1 MRNDEVPAPLTD
13 ESAASTPK
21 IRRRLTA
28 AALINHLE
36 LARRPDLY
44 GTPVIVGR
52 WGEHVVAA
60 SEETLPFGVVP
71 GMALRQAEHLCPQAM
86 FVLPDE
92 EAVVRIRELLSAALY
107 DLAPVV
113 EVRDEGVAWLDL
125 EGVVR
130 AGESIREM
138 RRRLLKAIGREPRL
152 GLAPGPFSARL
163 AAARARP
170 GRLLQ
175 VEDARAFL
183 APLPSR
189 ELQLDAEQ
197 LERLDLLGLRT
208 LGAVAAIGPRELES
222 QLGRDGRH
230 AVLRARGLEPDRL
243 EVWRPPLFTSAHRQF
258 GEPVED
264 REALLFVAR
273 ALCGDLADELG
284 LRGAGAKHVR
294 VRLLFECADAR
305 CAHGAHSDAG
315 RAHGAPSEK
324 REAIVRHPLSST
336 AELFGLVGS
345 WIKEWQPRAP
355 IAEMWIELP
364 VLEGAG
370 RRQLRLWAG
379 GDGSGEEVTAAM
391 ERLQERFG
399 DEVIERYSVMS
410 LGRGI
415 SRSVPDPPGAPIR
428 TVMGGIFSR

>member
-1 MRNDEVPAPLTD
+1 LT
-13 ESAASTPK
+13 
-21 IRRRLTA
+21 
-28 AALINHLE
+28 NHLE

-44 GTPVIVGR
+44 GGPVIVGR
-52 WGEHVVAA
+52 WDEHVVAA
-60 SEETLPFGVVP
+60 SEETLPFGVAP
-71 GMALRQAEHLCPQAM
+71 GMALRQAEHLCPQAT

-125 EGVVR
+125 EGVVSP
-130 AGESIREM
+130 GESIREM

-163 AAARARP
+163 AAASARP
-170 GRLLQ
+170 GRLLR
-175 VEDARAFL
+175 VDDAREFL

-189 ELQLDAEQ
+189 LLPLDTEQ

-230 AVLRARGLEPDRL
+230 AVMLARGLEPDLL
-243 EVWRPPLFTSAHRQF
+243 EAWRPPMFTSAHRQF
-258 GEPVED
+258 GDPVED

-273 ALCGDLADELG
+273 ALCGDLAEELG

-294 VRLLFECADAR
+294 VRLGFESAEVE
-305 CAHGAHSDAG
+305 H
-315 RAHGAPSEK
+315 
-324 REAIVRHPLSST
+324 RESIVRHPLSSQV
-336 AELFGLVGS
+336 ELFGLVGA
-345 WIKEWQPRAP
+345 WIKEWQPKAP
-355 IAEMWIELP
+355 IAELWIELP

-379 GDGSGEEVTAAM
+379 GDGSSEEVVAAL

-399 DEVIERYSVMS
+399 DEIVWK
-410 LGRGI
+410 
-415 SRSVPDPPGAPIR
+415 PA
-428 TVMGGIFSR
+428 

>member
-1 MRNDEVPAPLTD
+1 V
-13 ESAASTPK
+13 
-21 IRRRLTA
+21 
-28 AALINHLE
+28 
-36 LARRPDLY
+36 RRPDLY
-44 GTPVIVGR
+44 GRPVIVGR
-52 WGEHVVAA
+52 WDEHVVAA

-71 GMALRQAEHLCPQAM
+71 GMALRQAEHLCPQAV

-92 EAVVRIRELLSAALY
+92 EAVARIRELISTALY

-113 EVRDEGVAWLDL
+113 EVRDEGIAWLDVS
-125 EGVVR
+125 GVATAVQ
-130 AGESIREM
+130 SIRAA
-138 RRRLLKAIGREPRL
+138 RHRLAKAIGREPRL

-170 GRLLQ
+170 GRMLT
-175 VEDARAFL
+175 VANAREFL

-189 ELQLDAEQ
+189 ELPLDAEQ

-222 QLGRDGRH
+222 QLGHDGRR
-230 AVLRARGLEPDRL
+230 AVLLARGAEPDHL
-243 EVWRPPLFTSAHRQF
+243 NAWRPPLFTSAHRQF
-258 GEPVED
+258 GDPVED

-284 LRGAGAKHVR
+284 LRAAGAKHVR
-294 VRLLFECADAR
+294 VRLEVESGL
-305 CAHGAHSDAG
+305 
-315 RAHGAPSEK
+315 
-324 REAIVRHPLSST
+324 RETRESIVRHPLSST
-336 AELFGLVGS
+336 QELFGLVGS

-355 IAEMWIELP
+355 ITELWIELP

-379 GDGSGEEVTAAM
+379 GDGSSEEVVAAL

-399 DEVIERYSVMS
+399 DQVVQKQPFA
-410 LGRGI
+410 G
-415 SRSVPDPPGAPIR
+415 
-428 TVMGGIFSR
+428 

>member
-1 MRNDEVPAPLTD
+1 MRVCCGLTG
-13 ESAASTPK
+13 
-21 IRRRLTA
+21 
-28 AALINHLE
+28 HLE

-44 GTPVIVGR
+44 GTPVIIGR
-52 WGEHVVAA
+52 WDEHVVAA
-60 SEETLPFGVVP
+60 SEETLPFGVAP
-71 GMALRQAEHLCPQAM
+71 GMALRQAEHLCPQAI

-92 EAVVRIRELLSAALY
+92 EATARIRELISAALY

-113 EVRDEGVAWLDL
+113 EVRDEGIAWLDL
-125 EGVVR
+125 NGVVS
-130 AGESIREM
+130 AGESIRET

-170 GRLLQ
+170 GRLIQ
-175 VEDARAFL
+175 VEDASAFL

-189 ELQLDAEQ
+189 ELPLDAEQ

-208 LGAVAAIGPRELES
+208 MGAVATIGPRELES

-230 AVLRARGLEPDRL
+230 AALLARGLEPGQL
-243 EVWRPPLFTSAHRQF
+243 KGWRPPLFTSAHRQF
-258 GEPVED
+258 GQPVED

-273 ALCGDLADELG
+273 ALCGDLAEGLG

-294 VRLLFECADAR
+294 VRLLFESAT
-305 CAHGAHSDAG
+305 
-315 RAHGAPSEK
+315 PEK
-324 REAIVRHPLSST
+324 QEAIVRHPLSSA
-336 AELFGLVGS
+336 AELFGLIGA
-345 WIKEWQPRAP
+345 WIKSWQPRAP
-355 IAEMWIELP
+355 ITEMWIELP

-379 GDGSGEEVTAAM
+379 GDGSSEEVTAAL

-399 DEVIERYSVMS
+399 DDMVIKT
-410 LGRGI
+410 
-415 SRSVPDPPGAPIR
+415 PPHSWGGGAIGA
-428 TVMGGIFSR
+428 GGA

>member
-1 MRNDEVPAPLTD
+1 
-13 ESAASTPK
+13 
-21 IRRRLTA
+21 
-28 AALINHLE
+28 
-36 LARRPDLY
+36 
-44 GTPVIVGR
+44 
-52 WGEHVVAA
+52 
-60 SEETLPFGVVP
+60 
-71 GMALRQAEHLCPQAM
+71 MALRQAEHLCPQAV

-92 EAVVRIRELLSAALY
+92 ETVVRIRELLSSALY

-113 EVRDEGVAWLDL
+113 EVHDEGVAWLDL
-125 EGVVR
+125 DGVVR

-138 RRRLLKAIGREPRL
+138 RRRLRNAIGREPRL

-170 GRLLQ
+170 GRLMQ
-175 VEDARAFL
+175 VADAREFL

-189 ELQLDAEQ
+189 DLPLDAEQ

-222 QLGRDGRH
+222 QLGREGRH
-230 AVLRARGLEPDRL
+230 AVLLARGLEPDAL
-243 EVWRPPLFTSAHRQF
+243 TPWQPPMFTSAHRQF

-273 ALCGDLADELG
+273 AMCGDLAGELG
-284 LRGAGAKHVR
+284 LRGAGAKQIRVR
-294 VRLLFECADAR
+294 VKSESDDEEAR
-305 CAHGAHSDAG
+305 ESV
-315 RAHGAPSEK
+315 
-324 REAIVRHPLSST
+324 VRHPLSSA

-345 WIKEWQPRAP
+345 WLKEWRPRAP
-355 IAEMWIELP
+355 VAELWIELP

-379 GDGSGEEVTAAM
+379 GDGSSEEVVAAL

-399 DEVIERYSVMS
+399 DDVVW
-410 LGRGI
+410 
-415 SRSVPDPPGAPIR
+415 RSAPA
-428 TVMGGIFSR
+428 